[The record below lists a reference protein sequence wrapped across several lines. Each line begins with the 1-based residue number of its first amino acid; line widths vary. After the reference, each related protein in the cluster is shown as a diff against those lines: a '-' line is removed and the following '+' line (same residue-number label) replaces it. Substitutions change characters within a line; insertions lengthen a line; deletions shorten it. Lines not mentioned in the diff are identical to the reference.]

1 MRRIG
6 YALFGLA
13 GLSVLI
19 ALVSVGYAIA
29 GPTDL
34 RARALGYGLLNVG
47 FAVVNVILGFV
58 LLMAS
63 RAP

>member
-6 YALFGLA
+6 YALFALA

-19 ALVSVGYAIA
+19 ALIATGYAVV

-34 RARALGYGLLNVG
+34 RARALGYALVNVG
-47 FAVVNVILGFV
+47 FAVVNVMLGFV
-58 LLMAS
+58 LLIGS